1 MMHKHGNV
9 GSPVAQRGKMYGDDV
24 QAEIKVLAEGAVAIS
39 GFQVAIGGGD
49 NAYVDCD
56 VRIAAYW
63 PNFLLLQD
71 AQELGLHFERQL
83 ANFIEE
89 DCAAVGGL
97 KETGFCFYGSGE
109 GAFFVAEE
117 FALHQSRDQRTAVYG
132 HKRRLRHG
140 AAKMNRA

>member
-1 MMHKHGNV
+1 MMHEHGNI
-9 GSPVAQRGKMYGDDV
+9 GAPVAQRGKMHGHDV
-24 QAEIKVLAEGAVAIS
+24 QAEIKIFAEGPVAIS

-89 DCAAVGGL
+89 NRASVGSL
-97 KETGFCFYGSGE
+97 KATALRFYGSGE
-109 GAFFVAEE
+109 GAFFVAE
-117 FALHQSRDQRTAVYG
+117 
-132 HKRRLRHG
+132 
-140 AAKMNRA
+140 

>member
-49 NAYVDCD
+49 DAYVDCD

-89 DCAAVGGL
+89 NRASVGSL
-97 KETGFCFYGSGE
+97 KETSFRFYGSGE
-109 GAFFVAEE
+109 GESWS
-117 FALHQSRDQRTAVYG
+117 LSSCQR
-132 HKRRLRHG
+132 RHDFP
-140 AAKMNRA
+140 R

>member
-1 MMHKHGNV
+1 MNGH
-9 GSPVAQRGKMYGDDV
+9 DV
-24 QAEIKVLAEGAVAIS
+24 QAEIEIFAEGAVAIS

-49 NAYVDCD
+49 NTYVDCD

-63 PNFLLLQD
+63 PNLLLLQD

-89 DCAAVGGL
+89 NRASVGSL
-97 KETGFCFYGSGE
+97 KETGFRFYGAGE

-117 FALHQSRDQRTAVYG
+117 FAFHE
-132 HKRRLRHG
+132 RRH
-140 AAKMNRA
+140 